1 MHKNRRT
8 MLLTDG
14 EIDTAIS
21 QNEALASWAGYVLVA
36 GLLLEAALAF
46 NFAINIP
53 IIDAHLSQFANLL
66 VLLGVGGEIH
76 FGAKASRAQKELQRR
91 TDVKLTEALDRAA
104 RAQNDLLE
112 FRTPRRALMTAEN
125 RARLVERLSP
135 FAGTQFDT
143 ALGSGG
149 DQMHFLWDLEETLTA
164 AKWIQLNWGVH
175 AVGVP
180 TYMRNLR
187 PLAGI
192 VMAENVEIQMDPG
205 WRQSNSKAAQA
216 LIAALKEI
224 GIAAVEAEPIFP
236 NTNAQAIHI
245 LIGPKG

>member
-1 MHKNRRT
+1 MP
-8 MLLTDG
+8 LTDD
-14 EIDTAIS
+14 ELNASIS
-21 QNEALASWAGYVLVA
+21 RNEKFSSWAGYVLVA
-36 GLLLEAALAF
+36 GLLLELALAF
-46 NFAINIP
+46 NFATNKP
-53 IIDAHLSQFANLL
+53 IVDEHLSQFSYLL

-104 RAQNDLLE
+104 TAQNDLLE
-112 FRTPRRALMTAEN
+112 FRKPRRALMTAEN

-143 ALGSGG
+143 GLGSGG
-149 DQMHFLWDLEETLTA
+149 EQMHFLWDLEETLTA

-175 AVGVP
+175 AVGVH
-180 TYMRNLR
+180 TYIRNLR

-205 WRQSNSKAAQA
+205 WRQANLNAAQA

-224 GIAAVEAEPIFP
+224 GIAAAEADPIFP
-236 NTNAQAIHI
+236 NANEQAMHV
-245 LIGPKG
+245 LVGPKG